1 MIQYRHTGDVA
12 ILTGSDVVETWYRH
26 TGDGATLTESD
37 LVQSIHMLV
46 TTCIYNI
53 YGLFNR
59 TVNRS
64 HYIVLDDKIID
75 E

>member
-12 ILTGSDVVETWYRH
+12 ILTGSDVVQTWYRH
-26 TGDGATLTESD
+26 TGDVATMTGSD
-37 LVQSIHMLV
+37 LVQSIHTLV

-53 YGLFNR
+53 YGFFNS

-64 HYIVLDDKIID
+64 HYIALN
-75 E
+75 EN

>member
-1 MIQYRHTGDVA
+1 MIQYRHTGDEA
-12 ILTGSDVVETWYRH
+12 LLTGSDVVET
-26 TGDGATLTESD
+26 GDTATMTDSD

-53 YGLFNR
+53 YGLFNC
-59 TVNRS
+59 TVNRA
-64 HYIVLDDKIID
+64 HYIALNDKIMN